1 MEAKNYEFDNL
12 DLKILSLLIEN
23 GNMPYTEVAQQVHT
37 SGGTVHVRMRKL
49 EEIGIVKKMQL
60 VVDYQKL
67 GYDVTAYLGIYLNK
81 SSQYRDVV
89 QGLNEIPEIVECHYT
104 TGNYSMFVKVICRDT
119 RHLREVLSE
128 KIQTIEGIQ
137 RTETLIS
144 LENSIDRPLKFW
156 DDSAT
161 SAL

>member
-1 MEAKNYEFDNL
+1 
-12 DLKILSLLIEN
+12 
-23 GNMPYTEVAQQVHT
+23 
-37 SGGTVHVRMRKL
+37 
-49 EEIGIVKKMQL
+49 MQL

-67 GYDVTAYLGIYLNK
+67 EYDVTAYLGIYLNK

-156 DDSAT
+156 GDSAT
-161 SAL
+161 SVL